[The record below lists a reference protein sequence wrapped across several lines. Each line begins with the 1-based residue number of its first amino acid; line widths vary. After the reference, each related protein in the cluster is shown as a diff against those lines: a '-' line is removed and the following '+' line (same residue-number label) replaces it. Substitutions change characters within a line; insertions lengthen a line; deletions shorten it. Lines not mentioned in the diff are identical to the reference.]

1 MIDTPRLWARGFQGG
16 NPGAPGTGFR
26 RKPVHRVEFKC
37 RIHAEIRQGA
47 RATSFCNPARG
58 FRVRRPATGVL
69 QGYGVDHLAAQD
81 TGTAGLAARY
91 AAALFDLAE
100 EARALDAVADDLRQ
114 LRAMIASSPDLLR
127 LLRSPV
133 LSRSEQ
139 SRALAAVLSQA
150 GAGDLTKRFVGLVAE
165 NRRLFALSDMI
176 EAFLADLARRRG
188 EVTASVTSAAPL
200 SEEQQAHLAEA
211 LRRVLGAK
219 VSVELK
225 TDRSLIGGLLVK
237 VGSRLVDSSLKSK
250 LQRLQLVMKGVG

>member
-1 MIDTPRLWARGFQGG
+1 M
-16 NPGAPGTGFR
+16 
-26 RKPVHRVEFKC
+26 
-37 RIHAEIRQGA
+37 
-47 RATSFCNPARG
+47 
-58 FRVRRPATGVL
+58 
-69 QGYGVDHLAAQD
+69 AAQD

-100 EARALDAVADDLRQ
+100 EAKQLDAVAGDLRQ
-114 LRAMIASSPDLLR
+114 LKAMIASSPDLLR

-133 LSRSEQ
+133 LTRSEQ
-139 SRALAAVLSQA
+139 GRALAAVLSQA
-150 GAGDLTKRFVGLVAE
+150 GAGDLTRRFAGLVAE

-176 EAFLADLARRRG
+176 EAFLAELARRRG

-200 SEEQQAHLAEA
+200 NDEQQARLAEA
-211 LRRVLGAK
+211 LRRALGAK

-225 TDRSLIGGLLVK
+225 TDRSLIGGLVVK